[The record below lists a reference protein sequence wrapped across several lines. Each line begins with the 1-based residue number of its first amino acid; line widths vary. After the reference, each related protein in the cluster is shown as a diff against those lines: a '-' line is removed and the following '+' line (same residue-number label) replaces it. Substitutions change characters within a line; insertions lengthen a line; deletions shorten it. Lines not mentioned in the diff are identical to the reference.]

1 MKENNKLDSE
11 KSNQLAPSQRN
22 ASGGFAFG
30 KLLAGLVAAGVLGG
44 GLFGGKH
51 LLTKE
56 EEKIRKEQY
65 YVAKKSDFLVTVK
78 LTGQLVSTDV
88 EVLKTQLEGQTTI
101 ETIVEEGVQVK
112 GPTTYSI
119 TEGDTLESIALAHK
133 KAELNIK
140 RLNEELELDWANLTN
155 GTEIQIPGDLLVELD
170 PLSFKERINSQEIA
184 VQRAENLLL
193 RSQGNVETLKLS
205 SELAQKMAENNYT
218 NALMNLDKLKNN
230 TISNEIV
237 KTRGAIANLETDV
250 ELAEKNLTAY
260 TKLKELGFVSDLE
273 VLRQESSRDKA
284 LHQIKV
290 LKAELEAYIK
300 YDQVSLLSVKELT
313 VDEARVQIEKQK
325 VLNAANM
332 RDALSNVLTNE
343 RTLELEKEKLVDL
356 NEQMANTKIYAPQDG
371 TVLYWSDR
379 WKRGEPIMEGS
390 KVYKGQNLIKLPR
403 TSSLKVDL
411 SVPQAKRKQLRVG
424 MRVYVEV
431 EDVKLPGTLSFLSAT
446 VDTNRRGHTEKS
458 YFKAEV
464 SIDSSSFPDSVSE
477 GMAVTVEMLVINLE
491 GENQRIKVPNQCVT
505 TRMITEDTPQTG
517 CWVLD
522 PDTGQHTWRP
532 VTIEYSDENFI
543 AVKPE
548 NDPGR
553 GLRENELV
561 HLSPLT
567 EAENLN
573 LEEAVM
579 GKGEIDFE
587 KIPSKPLESEE
598 AEQVEGAT
606 DLSDKDEG
614 TKEIVARAEKEA
626 SEEGSES
633 NGEATEEKAKTED
646 EDKNSE

>member
-11 KSNQLAPSQRN
+11 KSNQLTPSRRN

-51 LLTKE
+51 LLTQE
-56 EEKIRKEQY
+56 EEKVRKEQY

-88 EVLKTQLEGQTTI
+88 EVLKTQCEGQTTI

-112 GPTTYSI
+112 GPTPYSI

-218 NALMNLDKLKNN
+218 NALMDLDKLKNN

-284 LHQIKV
+284 SHQIKV

-325 VLNAANM
+325 VLSEANM
-332 RDALSNVLTNE
+332 RDALSNVVTNE

-390 KVYKGQNLIKLPR
+390 RVYNGQNLIKLPR

-411 SVPQAKRKQLRVG
+411 SVPQAKRKQLYLN

-431 EDVKLPGTLSFLSAT
+431 EDVKLPGTLTFLSAT

-491 GENQRIKVPNQCVT
+491 KENQRIKVPNQCVT

-522 PDTGQHTWRP
+522 PDTGQHAWRP

-579 GKGEIDFE
+579 GKGEIDFD
-587 KIPSKPLESEE
+587 KIPSKPIEPKGDS
-598 AEQVEGAT
+598 T
-606 DLSDKDEG
+606 
-614 TKEIVARAEKEA
+614 A
-626 SEEGSES
+626 SE
-633 NGEATEEKAKTED
+633 
-646 EDKNSE
+646 

>member
-1 MKENNKLDSE
+1 MKTKKQS
-11 KSNQLAPSQRN
+11 
-22 ASGGFAFG
+22 ASTKHVEPRPASRPHRGGFAFG
-30 KLLAGLVAAGVLGG
+30 KLLTGLLAAGVLGG
-44 GLFGGKH
+44 GLYGGKQ
-51 LLTKE
+51 LLNQE
-56 EEKIRKEQY
+56 EEKIREEQY

-88 EVLKTQLEGQTTI
+88 EILQSKLEGQTTI
-101 ETIVEEGVQVK
+101 ETIVEEGTQVN
-112 GPTTYSI
+112 GPTDYTI
-119 TEGDTLESIALAHK
+119 AEGDTLESISEEHN
-133 KAELNIK
+133 KAQLNIK
-140 RLNEELELDWANLTN
+140 RLNADLELDWANLTA
-155 GTEIQIPGDLLVELD
+155 GTEIQIPGDLLVKLD
-170 PLSFKERINSQEIA
+170 PLSFKERIHSQEIA

-205 SELAQKMAENNYT
+205 AELAQKMAENTYT
-218 NALMNLDKLKNN
+218 NALMALDKLKNN

-300 YDQVSLLSVKELT
+300 YDQVSLLSIRELT
-313 VDEARVQIEKQK
+313 VDEARVDIEKQK

-332 RDALSNVLTNE
+332 RDALSNVETNQ

-356 NEQMANTKIYAPQDG
+356 NDQMANTKIYAPQDG

-379 WKRGEPIMEGS
+379 YRRGEAIMEGA

-403 TSSLKVDL
+403 TKALKVDL

-491 GENQRIKVPNQCVT
+491 GDNQRIKVPNQCVT

-522 PDTGQHTWRP
+522 PDTGQHKWRP

-543 AVKPE
+543 AIKPE
-548 NDPGR
+548 NDSSR
-553 GLRENELV
+553 GLQEGELV

-587 KIPSKPLESEE
+587 KTPSKPIEP
-598 AEQVEGAT
+598 EGDST
-606 DLSDKDEG
+606 
-614 TKEIVARAEKEA
+614 A
-626 SEEGSES
+626 SE
-633 NGEATEEKAKTED
+633 
-646 EDKNSE
+646 

>member
-1 MKENNKLDSE
+1 
-11 KSNQLAPSQRN
+11 
-22 ASGGFAFG
+22 
-30 KLLAGLVAAGVLGG
+30 
-44 GLFGGKH
+44 
-51 LLTKE
+51 
-56 EEKIRKEQY
+56 
-65 YVAKKSDFLVTVK
+65 
-78 LTGQLVSTDV
+78 
-88 EVLKTQLEGQTTI
+88 
-101 ETIVEEGVQVK
+101 
-112 GPTTYSI
+112 
-119 TEGDTLESIALAHK
+119 
-133 KAELNIK
+133 
-140 RLNEELELDWANLTN
+140 
-155 GTEIQIPGDLLVELD
+155 
-170 PLSFKERINSQEIA
+170 
-184 VQRAENLLL
+184 
-193 RSQGNVETLKLS
+193 
-205 SELAQKMAENNYT
+205 
-218 NALMNLDKLKNN
+218 
-230 TISNEIV
+230 
-237 KTRGAIANLETDV
+237 
-250 ELAEKNLTAY
+250 
-260 TKLKELGFVSDLE
+260 
-273 VLRQESSRDKA
+273 
-284 LHQIKV
+284 
-290 LKAELEAYIK
+290 
-300 YDQVSLLSVKELT
+300 
-313 VDEARVQIEKQK
+313 
-325 VLNAANM
+325 M
-332 RDALSNVLTNE
+332 RDALSNVVTNE

-390 KVYKGQNLIKLPR
+390 RVYNGQNLIKLPR

-522 PDTGQHTWRP
+522 PDSGQHTWRP

-598 AEQVEGAT
+598 AEQAEGAT
-606 DLSDKDEG
+606 DVSDKDEG
-614 TKEIVARAEKEA
+614 TKEVAAKAEKEVSA
-626 SEEGSES
+626 EGSET
-633 NGEATEEKAKTED
+633 NGEAAEENTKIED
-646 EDKNSE
+646 EGKNSE

>member
-11 KSNQLAPSQRN
+11 KSNQLTPSRRN

-56 EEKIRKEQY
+56 EEKVRKEQY

-88 EVLKTQLEGQTTI
+88 EVLKTQCEGQTTI

-112 GPTTYSI
+112 GPNPYSI

-218 NALMNLDKLKNN
+218 NALMDLDKLKNN

-284 LHQIKV
+284 SHQIKV

-325 VLNAANM
+325 VLSEANM
-332 RDALSNVLTNE
+332 RDALSNVVTNE

-390 KVYKGQNLIKLPR
+390 RVYNGQNLIKLPR

-411 SVPQAKRKQLRVG
+411 SVPQAKRKQLYLN

-431 EDVKLPGTLSFLSAT
+431 EDVKLPGTLTFLSAT

-491 GENQRIKVPNQCVT
+491 KENQRIKVPNQCVT

-522 PDTGQHTWRP
+522 PDTGQHAWRP

-579 GKGEIDFE
+579 GKGEIDFD
-587 KIPSKPLESEE
+587 KIPSKPIEPKGDS
-598 AEQVEGAT
+598 T
-606 DLSDKDEG
+606 
-614 TKEIVARAEKEA
+614 A
-626 SEEGSES
+626 SE
-633 NGEATEEKAKTED
+633 
-646 EDKNSE
+646 